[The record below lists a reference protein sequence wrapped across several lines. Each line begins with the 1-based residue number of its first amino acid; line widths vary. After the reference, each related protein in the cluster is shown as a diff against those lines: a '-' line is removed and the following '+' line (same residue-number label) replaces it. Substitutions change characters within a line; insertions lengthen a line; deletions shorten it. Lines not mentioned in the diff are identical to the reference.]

1 MYGMSVSCRV
11 RLKVVV
17 TKVPSFQLV
26 YIDEFATK
34 DELIDACMAS
44 AHIPFFLDWKATATY
59 RCACWKEHCPRITT
73 HMSLQLSL

>member
-1 MYGMSVSCRV
+1 M
-11 RLKVVV
+11 V

-44 AHIPFFLDWKATATY
+44 GHIPFFLDWKATATY
-59 RCACWKEHCPRITT
+59 RCA
-73 HMSLQLSL
+73 